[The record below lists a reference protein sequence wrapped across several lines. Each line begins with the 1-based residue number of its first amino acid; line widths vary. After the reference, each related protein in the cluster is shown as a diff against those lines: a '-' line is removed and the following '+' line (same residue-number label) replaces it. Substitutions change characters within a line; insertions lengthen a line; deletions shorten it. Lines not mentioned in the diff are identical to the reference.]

1 MAVRRM
7 VLLVTAAVV
16 LSGCGSGGDADAPA
30 TAGAGT
36 SLPATTTSGTS
47 VAATAETAGPPK
59 QPKKGPAPAAPE
71 VVPLRTTEDVTR
83 SAQQQAVLTGWQGVT
98 VQELR
103 SIEPRLVTDQQ
114 ATLQKVRSS
123 CAAFESG
130 MFETKAIVLV
140 RKKFSTAAFAVPEA
154 MAQRIYQT
162 ILQTACY
169 VMNES

>member
-1 MAVRRM
+1 MAVRRT
-7 VLLVTAAVV
+7 VLAVTAAVV
-16 LSGCGSGGDADAPA
+16 LSGCGSGSDADTSAA
-30 TAGAGT
+30 AAAGPP
-36 SLPATTTSGTS
+36 LPATTSGTS
-47 VAATAETAGPPK
+47 VAPTAETALPPK
-59 QPKKGPAPAAPE
+59 QPKKGGAAVAPE
-71 VVPLRTTEDVTR
+71 VVPPRTTDDVTR

-103 SIEPRLVTDQQ
+103 RIEPRLVTDQL

-140 RKKFSTAAFAVPEA
+140 RKKFSTAAFNVPEA
-154 MAQRIYQT
+154 MAQRIYRT

-169 VMNES
+169 VMSAS